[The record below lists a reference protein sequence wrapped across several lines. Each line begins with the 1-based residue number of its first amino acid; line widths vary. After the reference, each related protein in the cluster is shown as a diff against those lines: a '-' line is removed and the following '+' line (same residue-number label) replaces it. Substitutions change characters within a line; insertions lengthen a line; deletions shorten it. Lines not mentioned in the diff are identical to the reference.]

1 MNQLTGIAVAAACA
15 ITVYFLH
22 MVLKA
27 EAIPLILLLF
37 SVVLVL
43 LDYPRRYFYLAGLVL
58 YPLITAVDVAI
69 ARDQSLY
76 PIVVF
81 YELSMVAMSLFGIFL
96 GIKVKRWIEVRNGK
110 S

>member
-1 MNQLTGIAVAAACA
+1 MNQLTGIAVAAASA

-27 EAIPLILLLF
+27 EVIPVILLLF
-37 SVVLVL
+37 SAVLVL

-58 YPLITAVDVAI
+58 YPLITAVNVAV

-76 PIVVF
+76 PIVMF
-81 YELSMVAMSLFGIFL
+81 YELSMVVMILFGTFL
-96 GIKVKRWIEVRNGK
+96 GIRVKRWIEARNVK